1 MTNVICNH
9 GTVQTRFDGIGS
21 ALRCVA
27 GVVREQ
33 RLGLLRHASGKRL
46 HSAHRLSA
54 GGASAASPPSSPA
67 GTISPPS
74 SPAGTITTSAA
85 VAWQRPRMPRP
96 VDSVAVHAAAA
107 EPDLPA
113 AVWATLVVARAIS
126 A

>member
-21 ALRCVA
+21 ALRCVT

-33 RLGLLRHASGKRL
+33 RLGVLKRASGKRL

-54 GGASAASPPSSPA
+54 GSVPASSPPSPSAGVSPTGA
-67 GTISPPS
+67 PR
-74 SPAGTITTSAA
+74 
-85 VAWQRPRMPRP
+85 AWQRPRMPQP
-96 VDSVAVHAAAA
+96 VDSVAVLAAAA
-107 EPDLPA
+107 DADLPA

>member
-21 ALRCVA
+21 ALRCVM

-33 RLGLLRHASGKRL
+33 RLGVLKHASGKRL
-46 HSAHRLSA
+46 HSVHRLSA
-54 GGASAASPPSSPA
+54 GGASASPPPSPSA
-67 GTISPPS
+67 GVSP
-74 SPAGTITTSAA
+74 TSAA

-96 VDSVAVHAAAA
+96 VDSVAVLAAAA